1 MITARDY
8 QINAI
13 NKFRNNQWRG
23 ILEMATGT
31 GKTITSLLIA
41 NEYKNINKGIFLI
54 ILVPFTHLVDQWEEN
69 CELLGFRNL
78 LKCYG
83 LKDSWKYKLQGK
95 VRDFNI
101 GISEMEV
108 VISTYKTASSIEFNE
123 IIGEIRSRS
132 FIIGDECH

>member
-1 MITARDY
+1 M
-8 QINAI
+8 
-13 NKFRNNQWRG
+13 
-23 ILEMATGT
+23 
-31 GKTITSLLIA
+31 
-41 NEYKNINKGIFLI
+41 
-54 ILVPFTHLVDQWEEN
+54 
-69 CELLGFRNL
+69 

-83 LKDSWKYKLQGK
+83 LKIHGKYKLQGK

-132 FIIGDECH
+132 FIIGDECHYFGIKGLRNHNFNGIDARLGLSATP